1 MENVEIAE
9 DLSPTERISQLLERV
24 EPGSVRHQALR
35 AALDFKGSWVEL
47 GRHLKEVEAEEL
59 WRTWEYSSVTDYY
72 KKELHLGRG
81 DIRKLREGYEWLQNE
96 APELLEWRDEA
107 YGGEGDAKT
116 RRPTPDMDTV
126 DQLSRGW
133 QKTEEERVP
142 QDTYLELKRAAL
154 AGERSASQLRR
165 EFKEAVPEHLRDK
178 PKPNPRRHLK
188 RALNA
193 LEKALNEIEQAD
205 SDDNNPELFE
215 RARQL
220 RDEIFHLVAMKDE
233 DE

>member
-1 MENVEIAE
+1 MENVDIAE
-9 DLSPTERISQLLERV
+9 DLSPSEKISLLLEKV
-24 EPGSVRHQALR
+24 EPGSVRYNALQ

-59 WRTWEYSSVTDYY
+59 WSQWEYSSVTEYY
-72 KKELHLGRG
+72 KNELYLGRG
-81 DIRKLREGYEWLQNE
+81 EIRKLREGYEWLQNE

-107 YGGEGDAKT
+107 YGGSGGE

-133 QKTEEERVP
+133 QEAEQERLP
-142 QDTYLELKRAAL
+142 QETYLELKRAAL

-165 EFKEAVPEHLRDK
+165 EFKEAIPEHLRDK
-178 PKPNPRRHLK
+178 PEPNPRKHLK
-188 RALNA
+188 RALDA

-205 SDDNNPELFE
+205 GEDNNPELFE

-220 RDEIFHLVAMKDE
+220 RDEIFHLVAMKADDE
-233 DE
+233 

>member
-1 MENVEIAE
+1 MENVDIAQE
-9 DLSPTERISQLLERV
+9 LSPTERISLLLERV
-24 EPGSVRHQALR
+24 EPGSVRHQALQ

-47 GRHLKEVEAEEL
+47 GRHLRQVEAQEL
-59 WRTWEYSSVTDYY
+59 WKTWEYASVTDYY
-72 KKELHLGRG
+72 QNELHLGRG
-81 DIRKLREGYEWLQNE
+81 EIRKLREGYEWLQQE
-96 APELLEWRDEA
+96 APELLQWRDEA
-107 YGGEGDAKT
+107 YGGDGEQS
-116 RRPTPDMDTV
+116 RRLTPDMDTI

-133 QKTEEERVP
+133 QEAEQERVP
-142 QDTYLELKRAAL
+142 QETYLELKRAAL

-165 EFKEAVPEHLRDK
+165 EFKEAIPEHLRDK
-178 PKPNPRRHLK
+178 PALNPRKHLK
-188 RALNA
+188 RALDA

-205 SDDNNPELFE
+205 GEAHNPELFE

>member
-1 MENVEIAE
+1 MENVDIAKE
-9 DLSPTERISQLLERV
+9 LSPTERITQLLERV
-24 EPGSVRHQALR
+24 EPGSVRYQALQ
-35 AALDFKGSWVEL
+35 AALEFKGSWVEL
-47 GRHLKEVEAEEL
+47 GRYLRAVEAEEL
-59 WRTWEYSSVTDYY
+59 WSKWDYSSVTDYY
-72 KKELHLGRG
+72 KNELHLGRG
-81 DIRKLREGYEWLQNE
+81 DIRKLREGYDWLKKE
-96 APELLEWRDEA
+96 APELLEWRDEGSA
-107 YGGEGDAKT
+107 DEQT
-116 RRPTPDMDTV
+116 RPPTPDMDTV

-133 QKTEEERVP
+133 QEAEQERVP
-142 QDTYLELKRAAL
+142 QETYLELKRAAL

-165 EFKEAVPEHLRDK
+165 EFKEAIPEHLRDK
-178 PKPNPRRHLK
+178 PEPNPRKHLK

-205 SDDNNPELFE
+205 GEDNNPELFE